1 MSSTPRK
8 SAYAHRGFTLVE
20 LVVVVTIIA
29 ILAGALVPTIVKPF
43 MHERRTET
51 IQEMEAIEEAI
62 LGRPDLGD
70 WGYLSTIGQLPT
82 TVSQLL
88 AKPGSWSAGTFR
100 NAVPR
105 GWNGPYVQIA
115 TQNPTQDAWGN
126 DYIIETNPSDPS
138 LWRLQSWG
146 PNRVP
151 GPTGPTN
158 DDIFFPSATGW
169 YGSTGSVQINLVVTR
184 GNSTAP
190 VEQGWISSASLHVPI
205 NNGASDDLRGC
216 AVNNVGQCTVT
227 NVPIGLHALQID
239 MSPTTGCT
247 VGVNCTVYRPVK
259 VIKPTNVVE
268 VTIPNPTAVSSEVTC
283 SLINLSTAAST
294 AEDCATNIHLPPG
307 GRVNVTVT
315 GALQR
320 TSGGGICYVAAQ
332 TLDVNASTRL
342 PTSINVASSTFLA
355 VSSQSSGLA
364 PVFTSRTFENSSP
377 TNNLTIQVGALLAAS
392 SANCQFVDGKVV
404 AHRWGSP

>member
-8 SAYAHRGFTLVE
+8 SAHAPRGFTLVE

-88 AKPGSWSAGTFR
+88 AMPTGWSAGTFR
-100 NAVPR
+100 NGVPR
-105 GWNGPYVQIA
+105 RWNGPYVQIA

-126 DYIIETNPSDPS
+126 DYIIETNSSDPS

-205 NNGASDDLRGC
+205 NNGATDVARPC

-227 NVPIGLHALQID
+227 DVPIGLHALQID
-239 MSPTTGCT
+239 MTSVTGC
-247 VGVNCTVYRPVK
+247 GANCTIYRPVK
-259 VIKPTNVVE
+259 VTKPTNVIE
-268 VTIPNPTAVSSEVTC
+268 VTIPNPTDVAEVSC
-283 SLINLSTAAST
+283 SLSNLSTGAWT
-294 AEDCATNIHLPPG
+294 AEDCAPQIHLPPG

-315 GALQR
+315 GALER
-320 TSGGGICYVAAQ
+320 TSGGGLCYVAAQ
-332 TLDVNASTRL
+332 RLDVNTSTRQ
-342 PTSINVASSTFLA
+342 PTGGTVASSTYLA
-355 VSSQSSGLA
+355 VSSQSVGPA
-364 PVFTSRTFENSSP
+364 PVFTSRTFENTDL

-392 SANCQFVDGKVV
+392 SANCRFVDGKVV